1 MKIAFFIDEFPT
13 YSETFIVNQI
23 IGLIALGFDVSI
35 ISTKINRKIPLKS
48 VEEHQL
54 LEKVIVLPN
63 THGLGVKATLL
74 TIRDTLLSLPCPK
87 LRSYL
92 FEDIRHRK
100 GGAQKLAV
108 LIRNKAHYS
117 FDAIIAHFG
126 PNAVTAMRMKELGLL
141 SGKIHAV
148 FHGYDM
154 SKSYFLRKYMPAYKA
169 LFATDMLALPVSHY
183 WESKLLE
190 FGCPREKIVVNRMG
204 VDIELYSFTPKKP
217 DNTAISILTVARHTE
232 KKGIEYAIKAMA
244 NLKAK
249 NILFDYKIAGI
260 GPLFEHHQKLI
271 DSLSLSHEITLLGVK
286 DQDEINLLLE
296 ASDVFLLPSVT
307 SSEGD
312 KEGIPVS
319 LMEAMAKGVICLSTF
334 HSGIPELISD
344 NESGFLVPEKDANA
358 ISEKIEQILKSDIRP
373 IQTAAR
379 KKVED
384 EFAQSSA
391 YQQLSNIL
399 LKQQCNE

>member
-13 YSETFIVNQI
+13 YSETFIINQI
-23 IGLIALGFDVSI
+23 IGLMALGFEVSI
-35 ISTKINRKIPLKS
+35 VSTKINRKIALKS
-48 VEEHQL
+48 VEEHHL

-63 THGLGVKATLL
+63 THGLGMKATLL
-74 TIRDTLLSLPCPK
+74 TIRDTLLSLARPK
-87 LRSYL
+87 LRAYL

-108 LIRNKAHYS
+108 LMRNKAHYS

-126 PNAVTAMRMKELGLL
+126 PNAVTAMRMKELGIL

-154 SKSYFLRKYMPAYKA
+154 SKTYFLRKYMPAYKA

-183 WESKLLE
+183 WESKLVE
-190 FGCPREKIVVNRMG
+190 FGCPREEIVVNRMG
-204 VDIELYSFTPKKP
+204 VDIEQFSFAPKKRDGAP
-217 DNTAISILTVARHTE
+217 ICILTVARHTE
-232 KKGIEYAIKAMA
+232 KKGIEYAIQAMA

-249 NILFDYKIAGI
+249 HIAFSYKIVGT
-260 GPLFEHHQKLI
+260 GPLFEQHQALI
-271 DSLSLSHEITLLGVK
+271 DSLLLSDEISLLGVK
-286 DQDEINLLLE
+286 EQAEINLLLE
-296 ASDVFLLPSVT
+296 KSDVFLLPSVT

-312 KEGIPVS
+312 QEGIPVS
-319 LMEAMAKGVICLSTF
+319 LMEAMAKGVVCLSTF
-334 HSGIPELISD
+334 HSGIPELIND
-344 NESGFLVPEKDANA
+344 KESGFLVPEKDASA
-358 ISEKIEQILKSDIRP
+358 ISEKIEHILKNDISL

-379 KKVED
+379 KKVEG

-399 LKQQCNE
+399 LKQ